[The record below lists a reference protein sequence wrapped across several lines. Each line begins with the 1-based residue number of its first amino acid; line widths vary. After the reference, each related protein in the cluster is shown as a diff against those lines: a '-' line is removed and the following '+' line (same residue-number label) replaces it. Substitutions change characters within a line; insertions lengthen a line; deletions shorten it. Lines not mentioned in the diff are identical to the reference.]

1 MTEPSRVNPDETGS
15 QPDVPI
21 EPEPSNV
28 ELLLDFLDGRL
39 KWLVV
44 LIFLALAAY
53 FYFDYELEIPR
64 FWYVFSLTGIF
75 LIPVGYAVA
84 QKVKSMLIDPN
95 HMWVVDV
102 EAQHMDG
109 AIYRFPFRDFR
120 DIDVTDGSID
130 QVTPN
135 LAFAKNVD
143 LESGTLEGTWRGSL
157 EDREL
162 LRKLEAISVC
172 RGQLED
178 DAKVGFTLQTRFW
191 SIIRGATRDTVL
203 DLVATFEESALPDS
217 GKGLEKHVNAAVEQY
232 DLDETAKI
240 REDNLVTRA
249 EQAEQAEPD
258 RREVP
263 TREKRPSYPPTN
275 EQQP

>member
-1 MTEPSRVNPDETGS
+1 MTQPSRVNPDETGS
-15 QPDVPI
+15 PDLPI

-39 KWLVV
+39 KWLLVAF
-44 LIFLALAAY
+44 FLALAAY
-53 FYFDYELEIPR
+53 FYFDYEIEVPR
-64 FWYVFSLTGIF
+64 FWYVFTLTGVF
-75 LIPVGYAVA
+75 LIPLGYAVG

-95 HMWVVDV
+95 NMWVVDV

-120 DIDVTDGSID
+120 DLDTVDGSID

-143 LESGTLEGTWRGSL
+143 LEAGTLEGTWRGSL

-162 LRKLEAISVC
+162 LRKLEAIEVC

-178 DAKVGFTLQTRFW
+178 DAKIGFTLQTRFW
-191 SIIRGATRDTVL
+191 SIVRGATRDTVL
-203 DLVATFEESALPDS
+203 DVVATFEESTLPDS
-217 GKGLEKHVNAAVEQY
+217 GQSLEKHVQQAVEKY
-232 DLDETAKI
+232 DLTDDNKV
-240 REDNLVTRA
+240 RQDNLVDSA
-249 EQAEQAEPD
+249 EASESAEAHD

-263 TREKRPSYPPTN
+263 TRDKRPAYPPGDL
-275 EQQP
+275 E